1 MCVGGIAIGLGMDW
15 GGGGG
20 GKVVL
25 PVVPLVVVVVVVRGP
40 WECGKKRVGNLKVLK
55 TGG

>member
-25 PVVPLVVVVVVVRGP
+25 PVVPLVMVVVVGSGVPGNVVRSAWGI
-40 WECGKKRVGNLKVLK
+40 
-55 TGG
+55 